1 MNRNFMC
8 KQMLKDLETLRDLWD
23 NRECDI
29 YYTVVQEDE
38 RNFRKKYNEILRF
51 WTNDKQYEKLKYKD

>member
-8 KQMLKDLETLRDLWD
+8 KQMLKDLETLRELWD
-23 NRECDI
+23 NRACDI

-38 RNFRKKYNEILRF
+38 RNFRKKYNKILRF
-51 WTNDKQYEKLKYKD
+51 WTNDNSTKN

>member
-8 KQMLKDLETLRDLWD
+8 KQMLKDLETLRELWD
-23 NRECDI
+23 NRACDI
-29 YYTVVQEDE
+29 YYTVVLEDE